1 MVSTRRG
8 LFGAAGAAL
17 AAPGLVSGAL
27 GQPVERY
34 PDPAV
39 QVLDPAFNRYRLLL
53 AGVERLWTGARWVP
67 AHPRCWS
74 GLFGIDEALD
84 VTTALLFK
92 LGMDRLPDLSS
103 LSRDEK
109 DALIHALWAQVQ
121 ALTARVAE
129 LEAKFGL
136 PLKTPDNSSLPP
148 SQGQKPNRG
157 DKPARTGPRQG
168 SLGREG
174 GGRLLAEAP
183 DETVTARP
191 SRCAHCQAAL
201 DEADQTLAGRFDK
214 VDLPTVAPVV
224 TRVERY
230 AGHCGCCG
238 GTTLA
243 PLPEGLEPGT
253 PFSRDIVALAM
264 YLRFV
269 HHVSYRRL
277 SRLLL
282 ELFGL
287 AISEGALDAAFQR
300 GKPRF
305 DAETAAILAR
315 LRRARI
321 VCSDETGV
329 RIDGRSCWNWVFQ
342 NDEVVIHVV
351 RHSRGAGVVA
361 EAMGGHRPAIWVS
374 DLYSAQR
381 GHAEAWQICLAHQ
394 LRDCRY
400 AAEAGDMIF
409 APRMKAL
416 LLRAVVLARRHRGL
430 AESTRREYRRRLEHA
445 LDAVMALAPTNRHGQ
460 RLRRRYG
467 KMREHLFTF
476 LDHPDVPADNNGSER
491 ELRPTATYRKVTGG
505 FRSTWGADLYAA
517 VRSVIGTAARRDI
530 NAYQAIRTTLHGQ
543 SVIAPG

>member
-1 MVSTRRG
+1 
-8 LFGAAGAAL
+8 
-17 AAPGLVSGAL
+17 
-27 GQPVERY
+27 
-34 PDPAV
+34 
-39 QVLDPAFNRYRLLL
+39 
-53 AGVERLWTGARWVP
+53 
-67 AHPRCWS
+67 
-74 GLFGIDEALD
+74 
-84 VTTALLFK
+84 
-92 LGMDRLPDLSS
+92 MDRLPDLSS
-103 LSRDEK
+103 LSHDEK

-121 ALTARVAE
+121 ALTGQATTLAARVVE
-129 LEAKFGL
+129 LEARLDL
-136 PLKTPDNSSLPP
+136 PPKTPDNSSLPP
-148 SQGQKPNRG
+148 SRGKKPNRE
-157 DKPARTGPRQG
+157 DQPARTGPRQG
-168 SLGREG
+168 SLGRQG
-174 GGRLLAEAP
+174 GGRRLAEAP

-201 DEADQTLAGRFDK
+201 AEADLTLTARFDK
-214 VDLPTVAPVV
+214 VDLPKVAPVV

-230 AGHCGCCG
+230 AGHCRCCG

-253 PFSRDIVALAM
+253 PFSLSIVALAM

-287 AISEGALDAAFQR
+287 AISEGALDTAFRR

-315 LRRARI
+315 LRRARV

-329 RIDGRSCWNWVFQ
+329 RIDGQNGWNWVFQ
-342 NDEVVIHVV
+342 NEEVVIHVV

-361 EAMGGHRPAIWVS
+361 EVMAGHRPAIWVS

-381 GHAEAWQICLAHQ
+381 GHAAAWQICLAHQ

-400 AAEAGDMIF
+400 AIEAGDTIF

-416 LLRAVVLARRHRGL
+416 LLRAVVLARRHRSL

-467 KMREHLFTF
+467 KLREHLFTF
-476 LDHPDVPADNNGSER
+476 LDHPEVTADNNGSER

-505 FRSTWGADLYAA
+505 FRSAWGADLYAA
-517 VRSVIGTAARRDI
+517 VRSVIGTAARRGID
-530 NAYQAIRTTLHGQ
+530 AYQAIRTTLQGQ
-543 SVIAPG
+543 SVLAPG